1 VTRPAYFDR
10 VRDKASRRWDQ
21 LEADPELAGPWHQ
34 LFKQV
39 QSPRHVVSELL
50 QNADDAGATEASVR
64 IEDKVFVFE
73 HNGEDFREEHFASLC
88 RFGYSNKR
96 ALHTIGFRGIGFK
109 STFSLGDEVELES
122 PTLSVVFNRRRF
134 SEPAWIGHQSLR
146 GGCTRVRVA
155 IRDRK
160 REIDVEKNLKE
171 WVENPL
177 SLLFFKSIR
186 KMQIGDQAVHWELLS
201 AGPVAESEWMIL
213 NGEKD
218 RPYLYVRSPAE
229 PFPED
234 ALAEIR
240 QERLLSEDEEAEF
253 PPASV
258 EIVLGVEGR
267 LYVVLPTEVKTALP
281 FACNAPFIQEPAR
294 VRIKGP
300 ATSATNDWL
309 LKRTGRLAASTML
322 AWLARDDLAVEQR
335 AKAYALLSDVDRN
348 DNSFEGLCATIAE
361 LELACTLGD
370 ESDVLLTNDG
380 RLTKENQSV
389 AIPEAI
395 QDIWPGDQAAALLD
409 EQRRPALARAVA
421 LSDRAKL
428 VHWNMIEEIG
438 KDKLLKVLAT
448 EHLPRPK
455 TWRQL
460 LALWGYI
467 APEVTAHWTNLTP
480 ANLRIVP
487 VQGKG
492 VLHAASEVVRLGEKK
507 LLQSEEDWRFLAD
520 FLVAMNSNWIR
531 FLAQQRLAAQQAKD
545 ATTLKII
552 TSVYAVLDRI
562 GLEETSDASVILDR
576 VASEFFTKDK
586 VAIADCI
593 RLTHIAATL
602 GATAG
607 ISFRYVTRDC
617 ILRTV
622 ANGVMF
628 NPSGELEDLLP
639 PGECEAKL
647 LHNAY
652 SAQFASCSKQDWEK
666 WVSSGRSGLLGFVP
680 LVARRRRIYDKTAI
694 KEEAARR
701 GVKSELSLPYV
712 THDFIVDDWDFPED
726 AWRFWQTS
734 ASEDE
739 KFWSR
744 VTSAIFRQPGAYWSG
759 VTAAKLIQ
767 VATTGNTR
775 QITWD
780 PVLPS
785 WVLRLRDLQCLPDTR
800 GFLHKP
806 RDLLRRTV
814 ETDAYRD
821 VEPFIHPSLDS
832 EAKAPLLDLLGV
844 RSTPVGPH
852 QMLERLR
859 ALAKASRPPVA
870 EVDKWYH
877 RLDQAMDS
885 CSTADAQA
893 IKHAFRT
900 EKLIL
905 SEAGDWSTNAG
916 VYLADDPAVPGAAT
930 IRASVRHL
938 AFWKKIEV
946 DDRPTA
952 ERAIKWLSELPSGR
966 ALAPE
971 EARRVRALLP
981 LHAARIWDECGHWIN
996 LAGEWSP
1003 VDRLKYAMSMQSLVA
1018 WSNLHEPVK
1027 QQTADLREL
1036 SVDVTSAAPFSGLP
1050 LLSTKIEERFQGDLL
1065 LSVPAEEKPWI
1076 QALGA
1081 GLRRLE
1087 LEDQVQTARVRS
1099 LAEDLATTTWQCAP
1113 GLQVVPYIEGTPV
1126 GTPRRAD
1133 VLWVAR
1139 KIYVEQLSK
1148 ARLAKRVPEEV
1159 GKAFGRAELRAA
1171 LDYAF
1176 ERSPDD
1182 VRAYLEEN
1190 FKLAPIGEENEAV
1203 DAPTPPSSIPHKEPA
1218 NQPNILA
1225 GDPVPTPEIPVPA
1238 DVPSGEEVTSPQDDL
1253 SGEPQPGAQRA
1264 RAPSKS
1270 PKPSIMERFAAAHGF
1285 RKDGDGRFFHPTGGW
1300 IAKTQ
1305 GMRFPWERR
1314 TPTGELVCYY
1324 WDAERCLDDEPLQ
1337 LAAEVW
1343 HLLKDAPARYALIL
1357 AAQDGNPLEL
1367 SGAKLLEL
1375 ERAGKLKLYP
1385 ASYRLALESK
1395 EHA

>member
-1 VTRPAYFDR
+1 VNKPPYFDR
-10 VRDKASRRWDQ
+10 VREKAARRWDQ

-50 QNADDAGATEASVR
+50 QNADDAAATEASVR

-73 HNGEDFREEHFASLC
+73 HDGEDFREEHFASLC

-109 STFSLGDEVELES
+109 STFSVGDEVELET
-122 PTLSVVFNRRRF
+122 PTLSVVFKRRRF
-134 SEPAWIGHQSLR
+134 SEPIWIGRQPLR
-146 GGCTRVRVA
+146 GGRTRVRVA
-155 IRDRK
+155 ITDRK

-171 WVENPL
+171 WVKNPL
-177 SLLFFKSIR
+177 SLLFFKNIR
-186 KMQIGDQAVHWELLS
+186 KMQIGDQAVHWERLG
-201 AGPVAESEWMIL
+201 AGPITESEWMVL

-218 RPYLYVRSPAE
+218 RPYLYVRSPPE

-240 QERLLSEDEEAEF
+240 HERLLSEDEEAQF

-267 LYVVLPTEVKTALP
+267 LFVVLPTEVKTALP

-294 VRIKGP
+294 VRIKDP

-309 LKRTGRLAASTML
+309 LKRTGRLAAGTML
-322 AWLARDDLAVEQR
+322 AWLARADLAVEER
-335 AKAYALLSDVDRN
+335 AKAYGLLSDVDRD
-348 DNSFEGLCATIAE
+348 DNSFEGLCATTVE
-361 LELACTLGD
+361 LELASTLGD
-370 ESDVLLTNDG
+370 DSDVLLTNDG

-389 AIPEAI
+389 AIPEPI
-395 QDIWPGDQAAALLD
+395 QDIWPGDQAAALID

-421 LSDRAKL
+421 PSDRAKL
-428 VHWNMIEEIG
+428 VHWNMVEEIG
-438 KDKLLKVLAT
+438 KDKLLKVLAA
-448 EHLPRPK
+448 EHLPRPR

-460 LALWGYI
+460 LMLWGYI

-480 ANLRIVP
+480 ANLHIVP
-487 VQGKG
+487 VQGKE

-507 LLQSEEDWRFLAD
+507 LLQSEEDWQFLAD
-520 FLVAMNSNWIR
+520 FLIGVNPNWIR
-531 FLAQQRLAAQQAKD
+531 FLAEQRLAAEQVKD
-545 ATTLKII
+545 AAALKIV
-552 TSVYAVLDRI
+552 TSAYAVLKRI
-562 GLEETSDASVILDR
+562 GLEETSDASVVLDR
-576 VASEFFTKDK
+576 VASEFFAKDK
-586 VAIADCI
+586 VAIADCV

-607 ISFRYVTRDC
+607 SSFRYVTRDC
-617 ILRTV
+617 VVRTV
-622 ANGVMF
+622 AHGVMF
-628 NPSGELEDLLP
+628 DPSGELEDLLP
-639 PGECEAKL
+639 PGGCEAKL
-647 LHNAY
+647 LHSAY
-652 SAQFASCSKQDWEK
+652 TAEVASCSTQDWEK
-666 WVSSGRSGLLGFVP
+666 WASSGRSGLLGFVP
-680 LVARRRRIYDKTAI
+680 LVARRRRIYGKTAI

-701 GVKSELSLPYV
+701 GVKTELSFPYV
-712 THDFIVDDWDFPED
+712 THDFIVEDWDFPED
-726 AWRFWQTS
+726 AWRFWQAS

-739 KFWSR
+739 RFWSR
-744 VTSAIFRQPGAYWSG
+744 VTRAVFRQPAPYWSG
-759 VTAAKLIQ
+759 ATGAKLIQ

-775 QITWD
+775 PITWD
-780 PVLPS
+780 SVLPS
-785 WVLRLRDLQCLPDTR
+785 WVLRLRDLPCLPDTR
-800 GFLHKP
+800 GFLHRP

-821 VEPFIHPSLDS
+821 VEPFIHPTLDS

-996 LAGEWSP
+996 LTGEWSS

-1050 LLSTKIEERFQGDLL
+1050 LLATKIEERFQGDLL

-1076 QALGA
+1076 QALGT

-1087 LEDQVQTARVRS
+1087 LEDEAQTARVRS
-1099 LAEDLATTTWQCAP
+1099 LAKDLAATTWQSAP
-1113 GLQVVPYIEGTPV
+1113 GLQIVPYIEGTPV

-1133 VLWVAR
+1133 VLWIGR
-1139 KIYVEQLSK
+1139 RLYVEQLSK
-1148 ARLAKRVPEEV
+1148 GRLAKRVPEEI
-1159 GKAFGRAELRAA
+1159 GKAFGRAEIRAA

-1176 ERSPDD
+1176 DRSPDD
-1182 VRAYLEEN
+1182 VCAYLEEN
-1190 FKLAPIGEENEAV
+1190 FKLSPPGEMPEAG
-1203 DAPTPPSSIPHKEPA
+1203 DAPTLPSADADKQPVEQAIIPAAKPKQGET
-1218 NQPNILA
+1218 
-1225 GDPVPTPEIPVPA
+1225 PVPHDAATEDEAKLVQKDLVEA
-1238 DVPSGEEVTSPQDDL
+1238 QQTSP
-1253 SGEPQPGAQRA
+1253 ERPRPQPK
-1264 RAPSKS
+1264 P

-1285 RKDGDGRFFHPTGGW
+1285 RKDGDGRFFHSNGEW
-1300 IAKTQ
+1300 ICKTQ

-1314 TPTGELVCYY
+1314 TATGEVVCYY
-1324 WDAERCLDDEPLQ
+1324 WDADHCLDHEALQ
-1337 LAAEVW
+1337 LAADIW
-1343 HLLKDAPARYALIL
+1343 HLLKDTPARYALIL
-1357 AAQDGNPLEL
+1357 AASDGKPLEM
-1367 SGAKLLEL
+1367 SGTELQEL
-1375 ERAGKLKLYP
+1375 EKTGKLKLYP
-1385 ASYRLALESK
+1385 ASYRIAMESK